1 MIKIIKNHSTAINIE
16 DITKD
21 NYKYYKRL
29 LAIQKSD
36 ASAYEEKHA
45 EKMYNELSIKEELVQ
60 YYADGDFKN
69 YNIRVHGFKN
79 SAYSIG
85 AKALGDL
92 AYEMEKMTAKS
103 FPIEIEM
110 MQKHLFGQYDRICRC
125 YKEIVKK

>member
-1 MIKIIKNHSTAINIE
+1 MTVIEQIGERLPDINLE
-16 DITKD
+16 TGMATCSGDAD
-21 NYKYYKRL
+21 FYLEL
-29 LAIQKSD
+29 LSD
-36 ASAYEEKHA
+36 FA
-45 EKMYNELSIKEELVQ
+45 ELSIKEELVQ